1 MQQPQGEVQWQTM
14 TDNPLSD
21 KGMDKTMGERL
32 ALLRRRLGLSQRR
45 AAELS
50 GLTHYID
57 QSAPGIRMTME
68 GGGRWS
74 NPVARSDG
82 GP

>member
-32 ALLRRRLGLSQRR
+32 ALLRRRLGLVSGWPHDPGHALRR
-45 AAELS
+45 GPAAVE
-50 GLTHYID
+50 
-57 QSAPGIRMTME
+57 
-68 GGGRWS
+68 
-74 NPVARSDG
+74 
-82 GP
+82 